1 MTSNI
6 SDVPTLAVG
15 DELTPMSWETG
26 PANWNRFAAV
36 NDEFI
41 GIHMDDAIA
50 QRAGFATAIGMGNL
64 QYSYMHIALRDWFG
78 LDSIIDRVDIRFK
91 QPNVKGQ
98 TVRVEGRVTAID
110 SLGAYTRVGL
120 DLAVN
125 ADDGAQLSTGAAVV
139 RIHVD
144 ES

>member
-1 MTSNI
+1 MTTNPPPI
-6 SDVPTLAVG
+6 AVPMVG
-15 DELTPMSWETG
+15 DALAPMSWETG

-64 QYSYMHIALRDWFG
+64 QYSYMHIALREWFG
-78 LDSIIDRVDIRFK
+78 LDSVIEKVDIRFK

-98 TVRVEGRVTAID
+98 TVTVEGRVTAVETE
-110 SLGAYTRVGL
+110 GPQTRVDV

-125 ADDGAQLSTGAAVV
+125 ADDGSQLSSGGAVV
-139 RIHVD
+139 SIAIG

>member
-1 MTSNI
+1 MTTNSRK
-6 SDVPTLAVG
+6 VAKPAVG

-64 QYSYMHIALRDWFG
+64 QYSYMHIALREWFG
-78 LDSIIDRVDIRFK
+78 LDAIIDSVDIRFK
-91 QPNVKGQ
+91 QPNIKGQ
-98 TVRVEGRVTAID
+98 TISVEGRVTAVD
-110 SLGAYTRVGL
+110 NVGTQTRVGL
-120 DLAVN
+120 DLTVN
-125 ADDGAQLSTGAAVV
+125 ADDGSQLSTGAGFV
-139 RIHVD
+139 RIGVD

>member
-1 MTSNI
+1 MTTNSRK
-6 SDVPTLAVG
+6 VAEPAVG

-36 NDEFI
+36 NDEFV

-64 QYSYMHIALRDWFG
+64 LYSYMHIALREWFG
-78 LDSIIDRVDIRFK
+78 LDAIIENVDIRFK

-98 TVRVEGRVTAID
+98 TVNVEGRVTAVD
-110 SLGAYTRVGL
+110 NGGAHTRVDL

-125 ADDGAQLSTGAAVV
+125 ADDGSQLSTGAAVV
-139 RIHVD
+139 RIGVD